1 MVVVDWQEMLTWM
14 EWEITCIVKGPGT
27 VMASNSMLDPDM
39 SEEGM
44 QVGCGHGGTGEFGHV
59 KIIDQIKYMENN
71 KSLVS
76 QCKAKEL

>member
-1 MVVVDWQEMLTWM
+1 MLKP
-14 EWEITCIVKGPGT
+14 EWNEQITCIGKGPVM
-27 VMASNSMLDPDM
+27 VMALNSMLDPDM
-39 SEEGM
+39 SGGDM

-59 KIIDQIKYMENN
+59 KIIHQIKYMEND